1 MKVTLKGMHF
11 ENYKCFHNKNISFFA
26 DRTTITGKNRAGKTT
41 VMDGYFDI
49 MTGKLSTGMDA
60 ASDEIRTH
68 DADGNLVQ
76 KVDVVREAT
85 LEVDGR
91 ETVIRKID
99 EQNWVRPRGTTQE
112 VFKGNKTRYEVD
124 GIPMATKRQFDEWMA
139 GNITSAENMLLCCN
153 PQYFLSKLNKSSTD
167 ARTILEGISGFSVND
182 YEQFEDAKRILGGH
196 SAEDVLKKLRK
207 QLAEQKD
214 RLEKK
219 NTEIAYE
226 TNRVSSSEDGND
238 LATMKEAAESVVRD
252 IENELNLIEGSVN
265 QYDETKAGIALL
277 KEKRQKFIE
286 TSREDFNRERSE
298 KQQFVMESK
307 RRLSNTYAMIKA
319 KQFSVGS
326 FNQNAGINRDLIK
339 GIGEKWKEISAKT
352 YDGETVCPFCGQD
365 LPAERIEEA
374 KAKFE
379 GQKAIQLKDLEKEGN
394 RLKSAIQDATK
405 TVNALEEEIRTL
417 AADGIS
423 LSEKIREVE
432 AEIAAMKE
440 PDLPEVVKEMD
451 VAIAEAEKTVSE
463 MEKFPAKKRELT
475 DSLMEAKKSLM
486 IVETQIEAEKREKED
501 KKLRIERLNAELR
514 DISQGAADI
523 ERDIQVLMDYS
534 IQKNQIIA
542 EKVNKHFHHFQFK
555 FLEFTQEGNPVEVC
569 KLMVDG
575 TSYNGLLNGGDKR
588 LTDIDLCRGFQ
599 DMLGLNLPIWMDE
612 AGTVD
617 SWRIPKTEQQL
628 ILIKYAE
635 GELNVG

>member
-1 MKVTLKGMHF
+1 MKVTLKEMHF
-11 ENYKCFHNKNISFFA
+11 ENYKCFRNKDISFGA
-26 DRTTITGKNRAGKTT
+26 DRTTISGKNRAGKTT

-85 LEVDGR
+85 LEVNGQ
-91 ETVIRKID
+91 EVVIRKID
-99 EQNWVRPRGTTQE
+99 EQNWVRPRGTTTE

-153 PQYFLSKLNKSSTD
+153 PQYFLSKLNKNSTD

-182 YEQFEDAKRILGGH
+182 YDQFAEVKRLLGGH

-207 QLAEQKD
+207 QLSEQKD

-226 TNRVSSSEDGND
+226 TNRVSSSEDKD
-238 LATMKEAAESVVRD
+238 LATMKEAAESVLRD
-252 IENELNLIEGSVN
+252 IQKELTLIEGSVL
-265 QYDETKAGIALL
+265 QYDETKAGIAIL

-286 TSREDFNRERSE
+286 ASEENYLTERAN
-298 KQQFVMESK
+298 KKQFVMELTQ
-307 RRLSNTYAMIKA
+307 RLSNTDAIIKA
-319 KQFSVGS
+319 KQFSVRS
-326 FNQNAGINRDLIK
+326 FQQNAGINRDNIK
-339 GIGEKWKEISAKT
+339 ASGEKWKEISAKT
-352 YDGETVCPFCGQD
+352 YDGETTCPFCGQE

-374 KAKFE
+374 KSKFE
-379 GQKAIQLKDLEKEGN
+379 SQKAMQLRELETEGN
-394 RLKSAIQDATK
+394 RLKSAIQDANKMVT
-405 TVNALEEEIRTL
+405 ALEEEIRTL
-417 AADGIS
+417 SADRTS
-423 LSEKIREVE
+423 LEEKIKEVE
-432 AEIAAMKE
+432 ADIAAMKE
-440 PDLPEVVKEMD
+440 PDIPEVVKEMD
-451 VAIAEAEKTVSE
+451 MAIAEAEKTISE
-463 MEKFPAKKRELT
+463 MEKYPAKKRELT
-475 DSLMEAKKSLM
+475 ESFMEAKKSLM
-486 IVETQIEAEKREKED
+486 IVETQIEAEKREAED
-501 KKLRIERLNAELR
+501 KKLRIERLNMELR
-514 DISQGAADI
+514 DISRGAADI
-523 ERDIQVLMDYS
+523 ERDIQTLMDYS
-534 IQKNQIIA
+534 IQKNAIIA
-542 EKVNKHFHHFQFK
+542 EKVNRHFHHFQFK

-617 SWRIPKTEQQL
+617 SWRIPETEQQL
-628 ILIKYAE
+628 ILIKYSE
-635 GELNVG
+635 GELTIG

>member
-11 ENYKCFHNKNISFFA
+11 ENYKCFQNKDISFGA

-49 MTGKLSTGMDA
+49 MTGKLSTGADA

-91 ETVIRKID
+91 EVVIRKID

-124 GIPMATKRQFDEWMA
+124 GIPMATKMQYDEWIA
-139 GNITSAENMLLCCN
+139 WNITSAENMLLCCN

-182 YEQFEDAKRILGGH
+182 YEQFAEAKRLLGGH

-207 QLAEQKD
+207 QLSEQKD

-226 TNRVSSSEDGND
+226 TNRISSASDED

-252 IENELNLIEGSVN
+252 IKKELTLIEGSVN

-277 KEKRQKFIE
+277 KEKRAKFIE

-298 KQQFVMESK
+298 KEQYK
-307 RRLSNTYAMIKA
+307 RELEQRLSNTDAMIKA
-319 KQFSVGS
+319 KKFSVS
-326 FNQNAGINRDLIK
+326 TYNQNSGIYRDQIRK
-339 GIGEKWKEISAKT
+339 TGEQWKSVSEKT
-352 YDGETVCPFCGQD
+352 YNGETTCPFCGQE

-379 GQKAIQLKDLEKEGN
+379 AHKAAELKNLENEGN
-394 RLKSAIQDATK
+394 LLKSKILDTTK
-405 TVNALEEEIRTL
+405 IVKALEEEIITL
-417 AADGIS
+417 SADGTS
-423 LSEKIREVE
+423 LEEKILEVE
-432 AEIAAMKE
+432 ADIAAMKE
-440 PDLPEVVKEMD
+440 PGLPEVVKEMD

-463 MEKFPAKKRELT
+463 LEKFPAKKRELT

-486 IVETQIEAEKREKED
+486 IVETQIAAENREAED

-523 ERDIQVLMDYS
+523 ERDIQTLMDYS
-534 IQKNQIIA
+534 IQKNAIIA

-617 SWRIPKTEQQL
+617 AWRIPETEQQL
-628 ILIKYAE
+628 ILIKYSE
-635 GELNVG
+635 GELTIG

>member
-1 MKVTLKGMHF
+1 MRVTLKEMHF
-11 ENYKCFHNKNISFFA
+11 ENYKCFHNKDISFGA

-85 LEVDGR
+85 LDVDGR

-182 YEQFEDAKRILGGH
+182 YEQFADAKRLLGGH

-226 TNRVSSSEDGND
+226 TNRVSSSEDQD
-238 LATMKEAAESVVRD
+238 LATMKEAAESVVND
-252 IENELNLIEGSVN
+252 IQKELTLIEGSVG

-286 TSREDFNRERSE
+286 NSWENYLTERAN
-298 KQQFVMESK
+298 KKQFVMELK
-307 RRLSNTYAMIKA
+307 QRLSNTDSIIKS
-319 KQFSVGS
+319 KQFSVRS
-326 FNQNAGINRDLIK
+326 YSQNAGINRENIK
-339 GIGEKWKEISAKT
+339 AIGEKWKEISAKT
-352 YDGETVCPFCGQD
+352 YDGETTCPFCGQE
-365 LPAERIEEA
+365 LPSERIEEA
-374 KAKFE
+374 KSKFE
-379 GQKAIQLKDLEKEGN
+379 SQKAMQLRDLESEGN
-394 RLKSAIQDATK
+394 RLKSAIQDANKMVT
-405 TVNALEEEIRTL
+405 ALEEEIRTL
-417 AADGIS
+417 AADGTS
-423 LSEKIREVE
+423 LEEKIKEVE
-432 AEIAAMKE
+432 ADIAAMKE

-451 VAIAEAEKTVSE
+451 IAIAEAEKTVSE
-463 MEKFPAKKRELT
+463 LEKFPAKKRELT
-475 DSLMEAKKSLM
+475 ESLMEAKKSLM
-486 IVETQIEAEKREKED
+486 IVETQIEAEKREAED
-501 KKLRIERLNAELR
+501 KKLRIERLNMELR

-523 ERDIQVLMDYS
+523 ERDIQTLMDYS
-534 IQKNQIIA
+534 IQKNAIIA

-628 ILIKYAE
+628 ILIKYSE
-635 GELNVG
+635 GELNIG